1 MRYEVTKGEAE
12 KILQFADELKA
23 HGMTFMGYSIGRKC
37 YTREFFEAVRDRGGF
52 VIHEEPLT
60 VEQHIVVAPANGIPL
75 PPDNSYMGMVNTV
88 AREITG
94 SRP

>member
-52 VIHEEPLT
+52 VIH
-60 VEQHIVVAPANGIPL
+60 QNSARIPL
-75 PPDNSYMGMVNTV
+75 ALAMGRKRVISFLFSFSPISKIFS
-88 AREITG
+88 EI
-94 SRP
+94 